1 MEGGG
6 HGKLRAEQQKGDVDD
21 GMVVPVVGLE
31 GKKAMGESLEQQAT
45 VRRLLGRRIGRGEGT
60 GEALQSGVH

>member
-21 GMVVPVVGLE
+21 GMVVSVVGLE
-31 GKKAMGESLEQQAT
+31 GKKAMGESLEQQVAET
-45 VRRLLGRRIGRGEGT
+45 QAG
-60 GEALQSGVH
+60 S